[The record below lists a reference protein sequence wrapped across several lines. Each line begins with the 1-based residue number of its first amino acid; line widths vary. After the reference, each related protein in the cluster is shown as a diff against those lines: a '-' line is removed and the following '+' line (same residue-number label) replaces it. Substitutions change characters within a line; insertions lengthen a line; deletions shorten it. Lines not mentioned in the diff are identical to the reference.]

1 MYPLDLILDNL
12 PESSNLLFI
21 NPVEKPTEFLIVL
34 KLPMVLFISN
44 VGFSEAALV

>member
-1 MYPLDLILDNL
+1 MENIDTSISIYPLDLILDNL

-34 KLPMVLFISN
+34 KLCRNI
-44 VGFSEAALV
+44 